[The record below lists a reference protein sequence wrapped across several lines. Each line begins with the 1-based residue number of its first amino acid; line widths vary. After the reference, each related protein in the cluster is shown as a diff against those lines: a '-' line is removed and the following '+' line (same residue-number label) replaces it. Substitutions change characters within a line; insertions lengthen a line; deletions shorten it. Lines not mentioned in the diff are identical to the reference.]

1 MPQLRLFSSQIS
13 QHMTTSKY
21 TIFGQKG
28 NTFSRTI
35 KIFLIF
41 LLIGLGGL
49 KQAEGQ
55 NCSVNAGIAQTICVN
70 QPLYLQGSISGLLK
84 DGIATW
90 TQIAGPAATIVSPNV
105 LNTQVTNL
113 IGGNSYTFRIT
124 TTCADGSL
132 TYQDVNHT
140 VSPISIASAG
150 PDATY
155 CPGINVGTLS
165 ANAPGSG
172 ETGVWSGSGANGVIV
187 NNPSSPTSAITLS
200 GGSSGAATLRW
211 TITNPNGCTSYDD
224 VVITNR
230 GGLITVTAGANQLLD
245 HCFSST
251 QSTNLAGSYAGSGI
265 SGQTGTW
272 SIVSGPNVPLI
283 VSPNSSNTSVTG
295 LIEGVYV
302 FRWTVVGPCASGTA
316 QVQITVP
323 AATADV
329 SKASIPSGNQIFCDP
344 VITSTVLNGSIPQYI
359 NETVQWVQTSGPAA
373 TIVSPNSPVTTI
385 TGLTSGNSYTFSYTI
400 NNAVT
405 ACSSTSSVNISYDP
419 NPPSLS
425 ITTPDP
431 ILLVCNAGSAS
442 INFIDGGSGTTQYRI
457 LSGPVTA
464 GLTFPTGWTNTSASP
479 VTINGLLSSGTYLV
493 QMRRITTTGGN
504 CSTPFSEISIVTSY
518 DAVAANAG
526 TDQILNCNIAGTDLV
541 GNDPTLNGGKGIGT
555 WSQVSGPSAILLTSP
570 HSFNLTIGGL
580 LPDGLYVFRW
590 MISGGPNC
598 PTTQDDVNVYTA
610 KVTPTTYD
618 AGPNQTGICYN
629 TPVYLNAATPAY
641 VFERGTWS
649 VTPSAGINF
658 SDIHNPKAIVT
669 GLLPYTTYTFTWSL
683 SNNCGTATDF
693 MTVDVIDVLGP
704 IVSNAGVDQCVS
716 SGTTSITLA
725 GNDPSPGTG
734 VWTKIA
740 GPASGTITNNAL
752 YNSTVTGLSNGTYKF
767 EWAISSG
774 GCNPTRDTV
783 TVTIDTPV
791 TTSAAGADL
800 KICGTSG
807 TLNPSGS
814 APTTGT
820 GKWTQV
826 SGNAGLLFDGNADPS
841 TWTQVSP
848 VISNLQSGVYVF
860 RYTIT
865 NGACTSFD
873 DVSVFVSDPAPSL
886 ALAGTSPKTIC
897 GFSSVIMDATA
908 PVSGTGRWTIVSGP
922 NTPTIVTPSSSSS
935 NITGLITGTYI
946 FKWTVSGGIYCTPSS
961 STVTV
966 DVTLPADAG
975 SDQSYCETITSVNL
989 TGTLASTG
997 TWTMFSG
1004 PSAATITKTSEN
1016 TAIASALISGV
1027 YTFRYTIAGG
1037 CGSTDDMTVTLY
1049 SPPSIAN
1056 AGSDQILCNA
1066 ASFTMSATNPVSGTG
1081 TWSKLSG
1088 PAGGSFSN
1096 INAFNATFNGATPG
1110 DYVFLWTVANST
1122 CSNADQVKITNFA
1135 APSAA
1140 VAGADQNLTC
1150 ATTTTMAATSPAIG
1164 LGTWTFVSQAGD
1176 GPTPTITNPL
1186 LFNSTITG
1194 MGPQSNG
1201 NPETYTF
1208 RWTVSNGT
1216 CTSNT
1221 QTVDITVYQTP
1232 TPANAGTDQSLCNQT
1247 SGTLDATPVTI
1258 GQGTWTQISPAV
1270 TTETFADLHL
1280 ANTTVNNIIPGK
1292 TYVFRWTSS
1301 TVFCSSFDEVT
1312 VADLNLP
1319 TVADVSGTTTSYCSL
1334 VPIILVG
1341 NTPTDGTGTWT
1352 QISGSALTI
1361 LSPNSPTTS
1370 AIGGTMGNTYG
1381 FSWTIGNACDSN
1393 HDDVTVALNTIPS
1406 QALAGSDQVVCSPAT
1421 SAVLNGNAPTL
1432 PATGSWSVV
1441 SGPNVPTFSLI
1452 SDRSA
1457 TVSNLIPGTYVLRWS
1472 HVNGGCTTQDDMQ
1485 ITVYGATTPA
1495 AAGSDQLLCNSS
1507 SFSMAGNAAGSG
1519 ETGTWIRISGP
1530 NNPTITATNSA
1541 TTTITGTVPGTYVFR
1556 WRITSGTCPNT
1567 EDFVT
1572 ITNAPAAN
1580 AGPDQIGSAICGLTT
1595 VTLAGNNPSPGTGLW
1610 TITSG
1615 AGGTIAAPASTYNT
1629 TFSGVAGST
1638 YTLTWT
1644 IANGVS
1650 CSTSDNID
1658 ITFNQ
1663 TPTVNGISNQE
1674 LCNGTS
1680 TAAITFTGTLPGT
1693 IYNWTNSAAGIGLP
1707 ASGSGNI
1714 SAFTATNGGTS
1725 PVVATIT
1732 VTPSFTNTG
1741 GIVCT
1746 GTPTSF
1752 TITVNP
1758 TPTVSSASSLSIC
1771 NNAIVAYTPTSAVA
1785 STTFPWTASLTSGT
1799 ISGFNVSGSGPIN
1812 DILVNSGTASGT
1824 VTYVITPTGPTPTF
1838 CVGAPLSLIVTVRP
1852 TPIVT
1857 APLTNTICSNNSAG
1871 ITLSTTVPGTT
1882 FYYATPT
1889 ISGGAGN
1896 ITGGAARVT
1905 PGNID
1910 PISDVLVNT
1919 TATVQT
1925 ATYTVFPIINGCIGS
1940 SITIVVTVNPTPK
1953 LTTGLV
1959 QSLCADAAGNA
1970 TANLTMTTTPSMA
1983 GGVTYTWSAPTL
1995 TGGMTYTNNGSG
2007 TGIIIDNFN
2016 NPTALPQTATY
2027 SVTPTAPAGLGGC
2040 VGGPTTVVITI
2051 NPKPIVTAGLVQTI
2065 CSASNVNRS
2074 LTSTTAGATFSY
2086 PAPTISGVPGNI
2098 TGGTARVAPGTIA
2111 NITDLLVNTTGTD
2124 QTATYMV
2131 TATINGCAGDPVA
2144 VVITVNP
2151 KPIGVAQTKTI
2162 CSGVAV
2168 NQALTTNP
2176 VLAGTTFTYPAP
2188 VGTGGITGGTARGTG
2203 STADITDV
2211 LVNPTG
2217 TVQTATYTIT
2227 PTNPSG
2233 GCVGSPFTITVT
2245 VNATPTGVTQTK
2257 TICSGFSV
2265 AQALTTIP
2273 VVAGATFTYPAPVVT
2288 GGITGG
2294 NARVTGSTANITD
2307 ILINPTGT
2315 AQTAI
2320 YTITPT
2326 NPTGGCVG
2334 STFTVTV
2341 TVNATPIGVAGT
2353 TTTCSGTALN
2363 HSLTTN
2369 PVVAGTTFTYLAPTV
2384 TGGITGGAARG
2395 TGSTAAITD
2404 VLVNPTA
2411 IVQTATYTITPRNP
2425 TGTCNG
2431 STFTVI
2437 VTVNP
2442 RPKLT
2447 TGLVQSLCADA
2458 AGNATAN
2465 LTMTTTPSMAGGV
2478 TYTWSAPTLTGGM
2491 TYTNNGSGTGIII
2504 DNYNNPTALPQTA
2517 TYSVTPTA
2525 PAGLGGCVGGPTTV
2539 VITINPKPIVTAGLV
2554 QTICSASN
2562 ASRSLTSTTASA
2574 TFSYPAPT
2582 ISGVPGNITGGT
2594 ARVAPGTIA
2603 NITDLLVNTTGT
2615 DQTATY
2621 MVTATINGCAG
2632 DPVAVVITVNPK
2644 PIVTAGLV
2652 QANCSGTA
2660 ASLVLTT
2667 TPDVPGTT
2675 FYWSA
2680 PTVTGGMTGGTARTS
2695 PGTSASITDI
2705 LVNATSIPQT
2715 ATYVVTPRS
2724 PSGCIGTTRNVVIT
2738 VNPVPTVTSASSL
2751 SICSGLSTGNYIPT
2765 SAVAGT
2771 IFNWTAQ
2778 NTIGTVTG
2786 YSLSGSGP
2794 INDVLA
2800 NSGTGNGQ
2808 VTYTI
2813 IPAGPAPTNC
2823 PGPTFQLKV
2832 DVLNCAPKIGVAK
2845 QLVSMTNNG
2854 DGTYEALFNI
2864 RVQNY
2869 GNIPLDNINVAENL
2883 TTTFGTVTNYAVLGL
2898 TSSSFDVNTSFA
2910 GVGNLLDNGGTRN
2923 ILAVG
2928 ASSDI
2933 RLRVKIL
2940 SAGSYNNTVTASST
2954 TPGTAN
2960 DVSQNGSDPDPDGD
2974 VNPSNNS
2981 VVTPVVTACSPV
2993 MTLTANDG
3001 VMCHPNTLTYQTVA
3015 TATNATSYLWTTD
3028 GTGTF
3033 SSTSALTPTYTPS
3046 ASDVQDGQVQLT
3058 ITAYSG
3064 GVCPNVTAKMI
3075 LTIWTPPTVSVA
3087 NATICAGNSY
3097 AITGATATNYSGL
3110 TWTSS
3115 GTGTFNNS
3123 SSLNPTYTPS
3133 AAEITA
3139 GTATLTLTATAKGT
3153 CTPVIA
3159 SMVLTIT
3166 KLPTVYAGTDA
3177 TLCSSGGSYT
3187 ISGATA
3193 SNAASQLWTTN
3204 GTGTFTNGTTLTPTY
3219 TPSAA
3224 DIATR
3229 QVQLTLTATGNGGCG
3244 TVSDFMVLNIWPAPT
3259 ANAGPDASLCS
3270 GNNFVLTGATASNYA
3285 SIAWTVTVG
3294 TGTFNNANSLN
3305 PTFTPTS
3312 TGTIT
3317 LRLTAAKLDAACTT
3331 ATDDISLT
3339 VTQSPTLTASSIVG
3353 TTCGATTGTVILT
3366 SSDAST
3372 ITLNGTTQASGTTFT
3387 GLVAGYYTA
3396 TSNGT
3401 CLATTGFRISNTTST
3416 LSATIGSVTS
3426 PLCHNGTG
3434 SVVVNGTGGTGS
3446 LLYSLDGGS
3455 TQGTGSFA
3463 GVAVGSHTIKV
3474 TDGNGCA
3481 YTVSFDINNL
3491 SALNLS
3497 LASKTNVLCFG
3508 SSTASAIV
3516 VADGGTPTY
3525 TYSVDAGG
3533 PNVPTVTGNI
3543 ITGMKVG
3550 TYTVR
3555 VTDVNLCT
3563 TTIPVVIT
3571 QPVST
3576 LDITTVAA
3584 VKVNPSC
3591 NGTATGSVN
3600 ITVSGG
3606 TSPYS
3611 FAWTNGTN
3619 AQNATGLI
3627 AGTYSVTVT
3636 DASGCQIT
3644 GGPYVLTNPAA
3655 VTLTASSIVGTTC
3668 GTATGTVILTSSD
3681 GSTITLNGTTQAS
3694 ASTFTGLVAGYYTA
3708 TSNGACPVT
3717 TSFRISNTTSTLSA
3731 TIGSVNSPLCHN
3743 GTGSVVVNGTGG
3755 TGSLLYSLDGG
3766 VTQGT
3771 GSFAG
3776 VAVGNHTIK
3785 VTDGNGCAYT
3795 VSFDINNPSALNLT
3809 LSSQVNVLCKG
3820 SSTGNATVIAAGGT
3834 PGYTYSVTAGPNVP
3848 SVTGNVITGM
3858 KAGAYTVHV
3867 VDANGCSQ
3875 DLTVTITEPANI
3887 LDVTNVAAVKVNP
3900 SCNGAATGSVNIT
3913 VSGGTSPYSY
3923 AWTNGT
3929 NARNATGLIAGTY
3942 SVTVTD
3948 ASGCQITGGPYVLAD
3963 PTAVSLA
3970 ASGIV
3975 NTNCNASVGAVTLTG
3990 SVTGTISLDGGAAQ
4004 ASPHTFTT
4012 LAAGY
4017 HSALFTAIAGGCT
4030 ATTTFNI
4037 INTNSTLAATVSVA
4051 DPLCYGDKVTA
4062 TVTATGGAGSYTFL
4076 MNGIASNTTGIFTLL
4091 AAGKY
4096 NVLVTDANGCNYYL
4110 AFDINQPT
4118 PLVLSKTNQNDV
4130 TCQSLS
4136 DGSVILVGSG
4146 GTTGYSYSII
4156 SQPVGGAATI
4166 LANVVSGMKAGAY
4179 TLRVTDANNCTADL
4193 PVTISAS
4200 NCHPIAS
4207 DDNITTPEDTPVF
4220 GNVLSNDTDPN
4231 GLSLTVTQ
4239 FVIGGTSYGVGAT
4252 ATISGIGLLV
4262 VNSDGTF
4269 TFTPVANYNGSVPA
4283 ATYTVT
4289 NGTNTNTAAI
4299 RITVTP
4305 VNDVPVAAIDA
4316 FTATEDVVLTG
4327 NLGSNDTPS
4336 GDGGN
4341 VWSVV
4346 TGPAH
4351 GSLVINPDGTFTYT
4365 PAANYNGPDS
4375 FTYKICDVDGSC
4387 TVATLVSLTIIPVN
4401 NAPVAVNDIDT
4412 TPEDVV
4418 KNGDV
4423 LTNDSDPDGNVIT
4436 VTQFVI
4442 NGDATVYPFG
4452 TTATITGVGTLVI
4465 NSNGSYVFTPAANY
4479 NGPVPTV
4486 TYTISDGSL
4495 TATAN
4500 LNITVTLVNDIPV
4513 AAIDAF
4519 TATEDVVLTGN
4530 LGSNDT
4536 PSGDGG
4542 NVWSVVTAP
4551 AHGTL
4556 IINVDGTFTYTPA
4569 ANYNGPDSF
4578 TYKIC
4583 DVDGSCTVATLVNLT
4598 VTPVNNSPVAVNDI
4612 ATTPE
4617 DVVKSGNV
4625 LTNDSD
4631 PDGNVITVNQFMVNG
4646 DATVYPFGST
4656 ATITGVGTL
4665 VINSNG
4671 SFVFTPVANYNG
4683 PVPTVT
4689 YTISDGSLTATANLS
4704 ITVTPV
4710 NDVPV
4715 AVADAFTGT
4724 EDVVLTGNLGSNDTP
4739 SGDGG
4744 NVWSVVTAPAHGTLI
4759 INVDGTFTY
4768 TPAANYNGP
4777 DSFTYKICDADGS
4790 CTTATLVSLTINP
4803 VNDAP
4808 VISDVQKTG
4817 IEDNNILFLP
4827 ADFTSKFTDIDGNSL
4842 TQVQIITLPTNG
4854 ILKLNS
4860 NPVSSGDV
4868 ISAANI
4874 ANLMFTPNTNWNG
4887 STSFDWNGFDG
4898 TVYATIAAKVN
4909 MIITPVND
4917 APIAGADAMPSQLN
4931 PGGTNSIAVFA
4942 DKFSG
4947 IDVDGT
4953 IASIRITTMP
4963 TNATSITINGI
4974 TYSSIPA
4981 GGISIPSSATG
4992 QSLVTIAIDPVDGA
5006 VTSVMSYFVIDNEG
5020 LSSAT
5025 SGSVTIPFTGLSI
5038 SGTVFNDS
5046 NGLSDNTVNG
5056 NGSNSGGT
5064 LFINLVNTLNKVV
5077 ASKAVALNGTYLFS
5091 EADGLAINTSY
5102 KLIITNGSKVAG
5114 TTLSTATYPVGVVST
5129 GENIGNS
5136 VGNDGTV
5143 DGILTVDTNTGS
5155 LGNANFAILGAM
5167 SFSAGADAAICT
5179 SEGTYTLNGTAV
5191 NASSVL
5197 WTTSGTGSFNNPTLL
5212 NAVYT
5217 PSLDDITTGQVQLT
5231 LIATGVGGVNIL
5243 SDMMVLTIWQA
5254 AKAFAGSD
5262 ASTCSGSTFVLTG
5275 ATASNYSLITWSS
5288 IGGTFSNANALNPT
5302 FTPTTTGSIMITL
5315 TATGLGICSNAVSSM
5330 TLSVTSTPIIK
5341 ASSIV
5346 GTNCN
5351 AAVGSVVLTG
5361 SEEGLVT
5368 LDGISKTSPATFTN
5382 LAAGYYIAA
5391 FTPAA
5396 GGCTVTTS
5404 FNIVNINST
5413 LLAKI
5418 STPEPLCYGGTVTA
5432 LVTATGGTGSGTYT
5446 FVLDGVTTNTTG
5458 IFNNLGAGSY
5468 NVLVT
5473 DKNGCTYYLAFDI
5486 DQPTRLTLALS
5497 SKTDVLCN
5505 GSSTASIIVIASGG
5519 TTGYTYSI
5527 LNEPIGATNAE
5538 VNANVVSNMEAGAY
5552 TIRVTDANGCIAD
5565 LAINITQPLVAT
5577 VSAGIDATICESDT
5591 YLISSSSFTNAATI
5605 IWTTSGTGY
5614 FNNTTTL
5621 HPVYSPSAADIL
5633 NGSVTLT
5640 LKTSPAASCSVI
5652 SDDMVLNI
5660 SHLALVNAGA
5670 DAAINEGSTFTV
5682 NTASTQYATSILWT
5696 HDGLGILTG
5705 ANTLNPIYTP
5715 AAKETGVIN
5724 LMLTSASASPCGST
5738 NDKMVLTIKHVNHQ
5752 PVAVADNFNALE
5764 NQSLEGNLLP
5774 NDQDPD
5780 GDQLVL
5786 NTTPVQAPAHGKL
5799 VLLPNGDYTYQPVID
5814 FQGTDTFTYQVCD
5827 NGTPSLCSIAKVTIV
5842 VGKDDKCEVFVPN
5855 SFSPN
5860 ANGIHDTFKVR
5871 CLYNYENP
5879 IIEIYNRWGN
5889 LVFKKDH
5896 YGNVDY
5902 WGTESDAWWN
5912 GRSDNKLTIGD
5923 IDLPVGTYYYI
5934 LKLNSSKVLT
5944 GFIYLNR

>member
-886 ALAGTSPKTIC
+886 AVAGTSPKTIC

-1940 SITIVVTVNPTPK
+1940 SITIVVTVNPT
-1953 LTTGLV
+1953 
-1959 QSLCADAAGNA
+1959 
-1970 TANLTMTTTPSMA
+1970 
-1983 GGVTYTWSAPTL
+1983 
-1995 TGGMTYTNNGSG
+1995 
-2007 TGIIIDNFN
+2007 
-2016 NPTALPQTATY
+2016 
-2027 SVTPTAPAGLGGC
+2027 
-2040 VGGPTTVVITI
+2040 
-2051 NPKPIVTAGLVQTI
+2051 
-2065 CSASNVNRS
+2065 
-2074 LTSTTAGATFSY
+2074 
-2086 PAPTISGVPGNI
+2086 
-2098 TGGTARVAPGTIA
+2098 
-2111 NITDLLVNTTGTD
+2111 
-2124 QTATYMV
+2124 
-2131 TATINGCAGDPVA
+2131 
-2144 VVITVNP
+2144 
-2151 KPIGVAQTKTI
+2151 
-2162 CSGVAV
+2162 
-2168 NQALTTNP
+2168 
-2176 VLAGTTFTYPAP
+2176 
-2188 VGTGGITGGTARGTG
+2188 
-2203 STADITDV
+2203 
-2211 LVNPTG
+2211 
-2217 TVQTATYTIT
+2217 
-2227 PTNPSG
+2227 
-2233 GCVGSPFTITVT
+2233 
-2245 VNATPTGVTQTK
+2245 
-2257 TICSGFSV
+2257 
-2265 AQALTTIP
+2265 
-2273 VVAGATFTYPAPVVT
+2273 
-2288 GGITGG
+2288 
-2294 NARVTGSTANITD
+2294 
-2307 ILINPTGT
+2307 
-2315 AQTAI
+2315 
-2320 YTITPT
+2320 
-2326 NPTGGCVG
+2326 
-2334 STFTVTV
+2334 
-2341 TVNATPIGVAGT
+2341 
-2353 TTTCSGTALN
+2353 
-2363 HSLTTN
+2363 
-2369 PVVAGTTFTYLAPTV
+2369 
-2384 TGGITGGAARG
+2384 
-2395 TGSTAAITD
+2395 
-2404 VLVNPTA
+2404 
-2411 IVQTATYTITPRNP
+2411 
-2425 TGTCNG
+2425 
-2431 STFTVI
+2431 
-2437 VTVNP
+2437 
-2442 RPKLT
+2442 PKLT